1 MRMSTSMAFETGGA
15 GIAKQQYELLQTQ
28 QQMASGRRINTAS
41 DDPIAAARIVDIESA
56 QGLNQRYLANQTS
69 ARNDISVTESNL
81 GQATSILQDI
91 RTLLVQA
98 GDGAYG
104 DQDRADVA
112 KEIEVRK
119 NELMALA
126 NSKDANGRYVFSGF
140 QENTPAFVQT
150 AAGVVFQGDEGRRSV
165 QVANGRTLN
174 TSLSASGVFD
184 RVPTG
189 NGVFTTAAPVAN
201 TGSAMISVGTV
212 ANAPA
217 LDGHS
222 YSLSFHV
229 AAGVTTYDILDN
241 TASTTVSA
249 GNAYMDGASITVAG
263 MQAEVSGAPANADQ
277 FTLAPSTNQ
286 NIFDGINAAVARLR
300 TSAGTAAPRAQL
312 GMGLAEALAHVD
324 RTLDQVSQART
335 ETGVALSDLD
345 QLESSATGL
354 DTGYQQQM
362 SQLRDLDYTKAVS
375 DLMRQQTSLQASQQA
390 FAKVMGHSL
399 FDYL

>member
-1 MRMSTSMAFETGGA
+1 MRMSTSMAFDTGA
-15 GIAKQQYELLQTQ
+15 SGIAKQQYELLKTQ
-28 QQMASGRRINTAS
+28 QQMASGRRVNSAS
-41 DDPIAAARIVDIESA
+41 DDPIAAARIVDVESA
-56 QGLNQRYLANQTS
+56 QGLNQRYLSNQVS

-104 DQDRADVA
+104 DHDRADVA

-140 QENTPAFVQT
+140 QESTPAFAQT
-150 AAGVVFQGDEGRRSV
+150 GAGVVFQGDEGRRSV
-165 QVANGRTLN
+165 QVANGRTVN
-174 TSLSASGVFD
+174 TSLSAAAVFD

-189 NGVFTTAAPVAN
+189 NGVFTTGAPAAN
-201 TGSAMISVGTV
+201 TGSAMISVGQV
-212 ANAPA
+212 ANATA

-229 AAGVTTYDILDN
+229 AAGVTTYDVLDN

-249 GNAYMDGASITVAG
+249 GNAYVDGASITVAG
-263 MQAEVSGAPANADQ
+263 MQADVSGVPADGDR
-277 FTLAPSTNQ
+277 FTLAPSTNR
-286 NIFDGINAAVARLR
+286 NIFDGINAAVLLLR
-300 TSAGTAAPRAQL
+300 AGAGTAAPRAQL
-312 GMGLAEALAHVD
+312 GMGLAESLSHVD

-345 QLESSATGL
+345 QLESAATGL